1 MANGRYIG
9 DSSMTCLLAE
19 HKKEG
24 CNLILNKLRVLAV
37 TPSPAAFPPPSEATI
52 VKATD
57 DVACSSQPTAEQ
69 IAKLGSQG
77 FASVLCL
84 TSCEDASFYGNEE
97 AAVRS
102 QGMTYVHVPC
112 CTKDR
117 QSDVCTLTRALEA
130 LRQAPKPCLMHDNLG
145 ACAATVTLLH
155 VALDVTPL
163 DDRRRW
169 ASQFAQWSKDMGVDT
184 SAYQAVA
191 VDALNAASA

>member
-1 MANGRYIG
+1 
-9 DSSMTCLLAE
+9 MTCLLAE

-77 FASVLCL
+77 FASVL
-84 TSCEDASFYGNEE
+84 
-97 AAVRS
+97 
-102 QGMTYVHVPC
+102 C